1 VDLTGRQREFL
12 SDFIDL
18 YREAQEPLH
27 YSQVAERLGVSN
39 ITAYDML
46 KLLEEHDM
54 VRSEYVLPERR
65 KGPGR
70 STIVFSPAERADAL
84 FAKLAGNERDEIDW
98 DQAEWDQVKEQIL
111 ESLPTEDHADYQ
123 QLLTEVMQRI
133 PESRTPMVYAA
144 EMITAMIL
152 TLHQVQDDATTN
164 LRDSLTRLGL
174 PGELGLSALAGLSLG
189 LSFVERANRHLTQR
203 LVSCTGRYQ
212 EILAELGPTNRQ
224 RLSDFTQDVIRR
236 IEF

>member
-1 VDLTGRQREFL
+1 MELTGRQREFL

-27 YSQVAERLGVSN
+27 YSRVAEQLGVSN

-46 KLLEEHDM
+46 KLLEEHDL
-54 VRSEYVLPERR
+54 VRSEYVLPEHR

-70 STIVFSPAERADAL
+70 STIVFLPTEKADAL
-84 FAKLAGNERDEIDW
+84 FVKLAGNERDEIEW
-98 DQAEWDQVKEQIL
+98 DQAEWDQVKKRIL
-111 ESLPTEDHADYQ
+111 QSLHAEDHADYQ
-123 QLLTEVMQRI
+123 QLLTEVMARI

-144 EMITAMIL
+144 EMVTAMIL

-164 LRDSLTRLGL
+164 LRDSLSKLGL

-212 EILAELGPTNRQ
+212 EILAELGPVNRQ

-236 IEF
+236 IEL